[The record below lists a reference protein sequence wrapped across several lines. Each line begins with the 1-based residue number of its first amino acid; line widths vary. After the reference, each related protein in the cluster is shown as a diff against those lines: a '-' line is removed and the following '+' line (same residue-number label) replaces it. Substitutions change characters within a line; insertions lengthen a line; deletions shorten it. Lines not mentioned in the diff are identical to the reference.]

1 MAGYVIHL
9 AVGEEYLRKHP
20 NEIKSYDEFIQGII
34 APDDVKDKSLT
45 HYGPKSSKVNLKNFF
60 EEKDIDSDFNKGYFI
75 HLLTDY
81 IFYNHFLQF
90 FSKSIYEDY
99 DILNNYLIEKYDVK
113 IPKKVENKVFYKEGL
128 LHILSL
134 DTLEFF
140 INKVSNYDIDIVKEE
155 VLKGIPYWFEI
166 KKLKKI

>member
-81 IFYNHFLQF
+81 IFYNH
-90 FSKSIYEDY
+90 
-99 DILNNYLIEKYDVK
+99 
-113 IPKKVENKVFYKEGL
+113 
-128 LHILSL
+128 
-134 DTLEFF
+134 
-140 INKVSNYDIDIVKEE
+140 
-155 VLKGIPYWFEI
+155 
-166 KKLKKI
+166 